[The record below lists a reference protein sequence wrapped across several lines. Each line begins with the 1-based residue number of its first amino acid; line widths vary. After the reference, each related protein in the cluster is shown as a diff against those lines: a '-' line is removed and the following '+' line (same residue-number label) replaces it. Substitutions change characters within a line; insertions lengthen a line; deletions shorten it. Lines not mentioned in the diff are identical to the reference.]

1 MANLQNQLDT
11 FLARPPTVGQG
22 VYVAPGAVVLGD
34 VTLGDYVSVW
44 FCAVLRADINRIVVG
59 ARTNIQDNCVLHLA
73 DDYPCIL
80 GNDVTVGHNAIVH
93 ACTIGNEV
101 LVGMG
106 AIILDRAVIGDQS
119 ILGAGTVVTQ
129 GEVIPPGSMVLG
141 TPGRVVRPLTPEER
155 LSIKGFADKYVHVA
169 AYYQKN
175 PLLIPARTA

>member
-1 MANLQNQLDT
+1 MANVQNQLET
-11 FLARPPTVGQG
+11 FLARRPTFDQS
-22 VYVAPGAVVLGD
+22 VYIAPGAVVLGD
-34 VTLGDYVSVW
+34 VTLGDYASVW
-44 FCAVLRADINRIVVG
+44 FCAVLRADINRIVIG
-59 ARTNIQDNCVLHLA
+59 ARTNIQDHCVLHLA

-80 GNDVTVGHNAIVH
+80 GHDVTVGHSAIVH

-106 AIILDRAVIGDQS
+106 SIILDGAIIGEQS

-141 TPGRVVRPLTPEER
+141 TPGRVVRALTPDER

-169 AYYQKN
+169 AHYQKH
-175 PLLIPARTA
+175 PVALPRL